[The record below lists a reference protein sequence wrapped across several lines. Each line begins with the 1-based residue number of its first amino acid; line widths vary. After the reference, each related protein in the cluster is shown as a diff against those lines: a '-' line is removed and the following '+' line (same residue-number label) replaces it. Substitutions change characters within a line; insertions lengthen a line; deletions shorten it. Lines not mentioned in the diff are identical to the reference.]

1 MRFGILGS
9 TMAWRAD
16 GGEVPLGGPARRALL
31 ALLLLRPGEVVTRD
45 RLVDVLYGDRTR
57 GDAVHALHSQV
68 SRLRRDG
75 VAIELTELG
84 YRLLAAPDDID
95 AHRFLR
101 LADAGRDS
109 FADGGDPVRAAG
121 LLREALAL
129 WRGPA
134 VADLDSE
141 HGAFLEE
148 RRLAALEDRIE
159 ADLRRGAHREV
170 VAELGELI
178 ERHPL
183 RERLR
188 GQLMRALQADGRP
201 AEALVVFEDT
211 RRLLADELGTDPSSE
226 LADLHG
232 RLLRGEGGPPVLPP
246 SVRRTLPA
254 RLTSFVG
261 RDGDVAA
268 VSALL
273 GSARLVTLLGPG
285 GAGKTRLAIEVARS
299 IAETPEG
306 DDRKPAAHTT
316 GGTPS
321 GGNREPVE
329 VVLVELASIGGGSP
343 TDGAARGGVVGGG
356 GDASFRAVH
365 AGVTAVGVDLA
376 QVVLGALGVRES
388 GLLAGHAIGPGD
400 RSAPTDRLV
409 AALAGRP
416 MLLVLDNCEHVVH
429 DAAELAERLLSA
441 CPDLRVLATSR
452 EPLAI
457 TAEHLWP
464 VHPLTPDDAV
474 RLFTDRAT
482 AARPGFTPDESVE
495 RICAALDGL
504 PLAIELAAARMRTH
518 GAHELAVR
526 LADQDRFSLL
536 SRGSRTAD
544 PRHQTLRA
552 VVAWSWELLTDREKA
567 MAGRLTVFSGG
578 ATARAAAE
586 VCGLAD
592 AEDLLDSLADKSLLQ
607 ATQAGQAGQAGEGRY
622 RMLETIRAFCAEQ
635 LADEAHTVRRAHAA
649 YFLDLAE
656 RSDPHL
662 RGADQLH
669 HLDLLAAEHDNLQAA
684 LRWAADSGE
693 VALGMRLLAAQSSYL
708 WMRGIRAA
716 ATGPAVALL
725 EAAGP
730 APDPELGEAYVLCLL
745 SALAGSTGRDA
756 WESHKRWA
764 GTMVTGGSGARR
776 YPLVTFLWPM
786 VTAGSIDPTV
796 ALTVLRRAARD
807 GDPWEQAIARFVW
820 AYPQMAAGEF
830 ASAEADLTVALDQ
843 FRQLGDRWGMAL
855 ALDGLSWLAG
865 NCGDDATAVAR
876 TEEAIALAVQLGAE
890 EDLPDLLCNRGDHRI
905 GTDPAGARADYER
918 AAELA
923 ERAGLPTYLA
933 SALRGLGDVAVAEG
947 DLARAREL
955 YERALRQSD
964 PGWVKSAGNLA
975 RLHVGLG
982 RVAEAEGD
990 RKAARASY
998 ERAVAGAV
1006 ESGALP
1012 ESARAFEALAA
1023 LAFGDDGAELAA
1035 TLLGAAVAM
1044 RGIELPQEPEVA
1056 ERVRAALG
1064 EGAYARARRAGARLS
1079 HREAL
1084 ALAGVPEEVVDRSPL
1099 NAITAVT
1106 GAQDALSQRPQWPV
1120 SDR

>member
-45 RLVDVLYGDRTR
+45 RLVDVLYRDRAYN
-57 GDAVHALHSQV
+57 DAVHALHSQV

-84 YRLLAAPDDID
+84 YRLPAAPDDID
-95 AHRFLR
+95 AHRFVR
-101 LADAGRDS
+101 LADEGRD
-109 FADGGDPVRAAG
+109 ALEGGGDPVRAAG

-134 VADLDSE
+134 VADLDPG

-201 AEALVVFEDT
+201 AEALVVFEDA
-211 RRLLADELGTDPSSE
+211 RRLLADELGADPSSE
-226 LADLHG
+226 LADLHA
-232 RLLRGEGGPPVLPP
+232 RLLRGDADPVAP
-246 SVRRTLPA
+246 VRRALPA

-261 RDGDVAA
+261 RDADVAA

-285 GAGKTRLAIEVARS
+285 GAGKTRLAVEVARS
-299 IAETPEG
+299 IGEP
-306 DDRKPAAHTT
+306 PQ
-316 GGTPS
+316 GGNARSIGEPPQARRA
-321 GGNREPVE
+321 GGNREPAE
-329 VVLVELASIGGGSP
+329 VVLVELASVRA
-343 TDGAARGGVVGGG
+343 GAARMS
-356 GDASFRAVH
+356 A
-365 AGVTAVGVDLA
+365 AGVGVDLA
-376 QVVLGALGVRES
+376 QVVLGVLGVRES
-388 GLLAGHAIGPGD
+388 GLLAGRALAPAD
-400 RSAPTDRLV
+400 RAAPVDRLV

-416 MLLVLDNCEHVVH
+416 LLLVLDNCEHVVH
-429 DAAELAERLLSA
+429 EAAQLAERLLSA
-441 CPDLRVLATSR
+441 CPALRVLATSR
-452 EPLAI
+452 EPLAV

-464 VHPLTPDDAV
+464 VHALAPADAV
-474 RLFTDRAT
+474 RLFTDRA
-482 AARPGFTPDESVE
+482 AAACPGFTPDESVE

-518 GAHELAVR
+518 EAHELAVR

-567 MAGRLTVFSGG
+567 MARRLTVFSGG

-586 VCGLAD
+586 VCGLPD

-607 ATQAGQAGQAGEGRY
+607 AGGGRY

-662 RGADQLH
+662 RGAGQLH

-684 LRWAADSGE
+684 LRWAVESGE

-708 WMRGIRAA
+708 WMRGMRAA
-716 ATGPAVALL
+716 ATAPAVALL

-756 WESHKRWA
+756 WESHKSWA
-764 GTMVTGGSGARR
+764 ETMVTAGSGARR

-786 VTAGSIDPTV
+786 LTAGSIDPTV

-807 GDPWEQAIARFVW
+807 GDPWERAIARFIW
-820 AYPQMAAGEF
+820 AYPQMTAGEF
-830 ASAEADLTVALDQ
+830 ASAEADLTAALGQ
-843 FRQLGDRWGMAL
+843 FRVLGDRWGMAL

-865 NCGDDATAVAR
+865 TCGDDATAVAR
-876 TEEAIALAVQLGAE
+876 VEEAIALAEQLGAE

-923 ERAGLPTYLA
+923 GRAGLPTYLA
-933 SALRGLGDVAVAEG
+933 AALRGLGDVAFSEG

-964 PGWVKSAGNLA
+964 PVWVKSAGNLA

-982 RVAEAEGD
+982 RLAEAEGD
-990 RKAARASY
+990 RKAARESY

-1012 ESARAFEALAA
+1012 ETARAFEALAA
-1023 LAFGDDGAELAA
+1023 LAFDDDGAEAAA
-1035 TLLGAAVAM
+1035 TLLGAAVVM
-1044 RGIELPQEPEVA
+1044 RGIELPREPEVA
-1056 ERVRAALG
+1056 VQVRAALG
-1064 EGAYARARRAGARLS
+1064 EPAYTRARRAGTRLS
-1079 HREAL
+1079 HREVL
-1084 ALAGVPEEVVDRSPL
+1084 ALAGVPDEVVDRSPL
-1099 NAITAVT
+1099 SAIAAVT
-1106 GAQDALSQRPQWPV
+1106 DQPPPW
-1120 SDR
+1120 

>member
-9 TMAWRAD
+9 TTAWRTD

-31 ALLLLRPGEVVTRD
+31 ALLLLRPGEVVSRD
-45 RLVDVLYGDRTR
+45 RLVDVLYGDRGR

-101 LADAGRDS
+101 LADEGRDA
-109 FADGGDPVRAAG
+109 FAGGGDPVRGAR

-129 WRGPA
+129 WRGAA
-134 VADLDSE
+134 VADLDPE
-141 HGAFLEE
+141 HGTFLEE

-201 AEALVVFEDT
+201 AEALVVFEDA
-211 RRLLADELGTDPSSE
+211 RRLLADELGADPSSE

-232 RLLRGEGGPPVLPP
+232 RLLRGDADPVAP
-246 SVRRTLPA
+246 VRRALPA

-261 RDGDVAA
+261 RDADVAA

-285 GAGKTRLAIEVARS
+285 GAGKTRLALEVARS
-299 IAETPEG
+299 IGVP
-306 DDRKPAAHTT
+306 PQ
-316 GGTPS
+316 
-321 GGNREPVE
+321 GGNREPAE
-329 VVLVELASIGGGSP
+329 VVLVELASVRAVASGTSTAGP
-343 TDGAARGGVVGGG
+343 GAAGVGGG
-356 GDASFRAVH
+356 VE
-365 AGVTAVGVDLA
+365 LA
-376 QVVLGALGVRES
+376 QVVLGVLGVRES
-388 GLLAGHAIGPGD
+388 GLLGGRALGPAD
-400 RSAPTDRLV
+400 RAAPVDRLV

-416 MLLVLDNCEHVVH
+416 LLLVLDNCEHVVH
-429 DAAELAERLLSA
+429 EAAQLAERLLSA
-441 CPDLRVLATSR
+441 CPTLRVLVTSR
-452 EPLAI
+452 EPLAV

-464 VHPLTPDDAV
+464 VHPLAPADAA
-474 RLFTDRAT
+474 RLFTDRA
-482 AARPGFTPDESVE
+482 AAACPGFTPDESVE

-518 GAHELAVR
+518 EAHELAVR

-544 PRHQTLRA
+544 PRHRTLRA

-586 VCGLAD
+586 VCGLPD

-607 ATQAGQAGQAGEGRY
+607 AGGGRY

-635 LADEAHTVRRAHAA
+635 LADEAHAVRRAHAA

-662 RGADQLH
+662 RGAGQLH

-684 LRWAADSGE
+684 LRWAVESGE

-708 WMRGIRAA
+708 WMRGMRAA
-716 ATGPAVALL
+716 ATAPAVALL

-756 WESHKRWA
+756 WESHKSWA
-764 GTMVTGGSGARR
+764 ETMVTAGSGARR

-786 VTAGSIDPTV
+786 ITAGSIDPTV

-807 GDPWEQAIARFVW
+807 GDPWERAIARFIW
-820 AYPQMAAGEF
+820 AYPQMTAGEF
-830 ASAEADLTVALDQ
+830 ASAEADLTAALGQ
-843 FRQLGDRWGMAL
+843 FRVLGDRWGMAL
-855 ALDGLSWLAG
+855 ALDALSWLAG
-865 NCGDDATAVAR
+865 TCGDDATAVER
-876 TEEAIALAVQLGAE
+876 VEEAIALAEQLGAE

-905 GTDPAGARADYER
+905 GADLAGARADYER
-918 AAELA
+918 AAGLA
-923 ERAGLPTYLA
+923 GRVGLPTYLA
-933 SALRGLGDVAVAEG
+933 AALRGLGDVAFAEG
-947 DLARAREL
+947 DPARAREL

-964 PGWVKSAGNLA
+964 PVWVKSAGNLA

-990 RKAARASY
+990 RKAARESY

-1012 ESARAFEALAA
+1012 ETARAFEALAA
-1023 LAFGDDGAELAA
+1023 LAFDDDGAERAA
-1035 TLLGAAVAM
+1035 TLLGAAVVM

-1056 ERVRAALG
+1056 GRVRAALG
-1064 EGAYARARRAGARLS
+1064 EPAYTRARRAGTRLS

-1084 ALAGVPEEVVDRSPL
+1084 ALAGVPDEVIDRSPL
-1099 NAITAVT
+1099 SAIAAVT
-1106 GAQDALSQRPQWPV
+1106 DQPTPW
-1120 SDR
+1120 

>member
-9 TMAWRAD
+9 TTAWRAD

-31 ALLLLRPGEVVTRD
+31 ALLLLRPGEVVSRD
-45 RLVDVLYGDRTR
+45 RLVDVLYPDRAHN
-57 GDAVHALHSQV
+57 DAVHALHSQV

-75 VAIELTELG
+75 VAIELTGLG
-84 YRLLAAPDDID
+84 YRLLAAPGDID

-101 LADAGRDS
+101 LADEGRDA
-109 FADGGDPVRAAG
+109 FERGGDPVRAAG

-134 VADLDSE
+134 VADLDPE

-148 RRLAALEDRIE
+148 RRLAVLEDRIE

-183 RERLR
+183 QERLR

-201 AEALVVFEDT
+201 GEALVVFEDA
-211 RRLLADELGTDPSSE
+211 RRLLADELGADPSSE

-232 RLLRGEGGPPVLPP
+232 RLLRGDADPVAP
-246 SVRRTLPA
+246 VRRALPA

-261 RDGDVAA
+261 RDADVAA

-285 GAGKTRLAIEVARS
+285 GAGKTRLAVEVARS
-299 IAETPEG
+299 IGEPPQA
-306 DDRKPAAHTT
+306 RRA
-316 GGTPS
+316 
-321 GGNREPVE
+321 GGNREPAE
-329 VVLVELASIGGGSP
+329 VVLVELASVRADASGTSASGAEAAGAGMAGAG
-343 TDGAARGGVVGGG
+343 TGMAGAGAAGVGL
-356 GDASFRAVH
+356 
-365 AGVTAVGVDLA
+365 DLA
-376 QVVLGALGVRES
+376 QVVLGVLGVRES
-388 GLLAGHAIGPGD
+388 GLLGGRALVPAD
-400 RSAPTDRLV
+400 RAAPVDRLV

-416 MLLVLDNCEHVVH
+416 LLLILDNCEHVVH
-429 DAAELAERLLSA
+429 EAAQLAERLLSA
-441 CPDLRVLATSR
+441 CPALRVLATSR
-452 EPLAI
+452 EPLAV
-457 TAEHLWP
+457 TPEHLWP
-464 VHPLTPDDAV
+464 VRPLAPADAV
-474 RLFTDRAT
+474 RLFTDRA
-482 AARPGFTPDESVE
+482 AAACPGFTPDESVE

-518 GAHELAVR
+518 EPHELAVR

-552 VVAWSWELLTDREKA
+552 VVAWSWELLTGREKA
-567 MAGRLTVFSGG
+567 MARRLTVFSGG

-586 VCGLAD
+586 VCGLPD

-607 ATQAGQAGQAGEGRY
+607 AGGGRY
-622 RMLETIRAFCAEQ
+622 RMLETIRAYCAER

-656 RSDPHL
+656 RSDAHL
-662 RGADQLH
+662 RGAGQLH

-684 LRWAADSGE
+684 LRWAVESGE

-708 WMRGIRAA
+708 WMRGMRAA
-716 ATGPAVALL
+716 ATAPAVALL

-756 WESHKRWA
+756 WESHKGWA
-764 GTMVTGGSGARR
+764 ETMVTAGSGARR

-786 VTAGSIDPTV
+786 ITAGSIDPTV

-807 GDPWEQAIARFVW
+807 GDPWEQAIARFIW
-820 AYPQMAAGEF
+820 AYPQMSAGEF
-830 ASAEADLTVALDQ
+830 ASAEADLTAALGQ
-843 FRQLGDRWGMAL
+843 FRVLGDRWGMAL

-865 NCGDDATAVAR
+865 TCGDDATAVAR
-876 TEEAIALAVQLGAE
+876 VEEAIALAEQLGAE

-923 ERAGLPTYLA
+923 GRAGLPTYLA
-933 SALRGLGDVAVAEG
+933 AALRGLGDVAFSEG
-947 DLARAREL
+947 DPARAREL
-955 YERALRQSD
+955 YERALRHSD
-964 PGWVKSAGNLA
+964 PVWVKSAGNLA

-990 RKAARASY
+990 RKTARESY

-1012 ESARAFEALAA
+1012 ETARAFEALAA
-1023 LAFGDDGAELAA
+1023 LAFDDDGAEPAA
-1035 TLLGAAVAM
+1035 TLLGAAVVM

-1056 ERVRAALG
+1056 GRVRAALG
-1064 EGAYARARRAGARLS
+1064 EPAYTRARRAGTRLS

-1084 ALAGVPEEVVDRSPL
+1084 ALAGVPDEVIDRSPL
-1099 NAITAVT
+1099 SAIAAVT
-1106 GAQDALSQRPQWPV
+1106 DQPAPW
-1120 SDR
+1120 

>member
-9 TMAWRAD
+9 TTAWRAD

-31 ALLLLRPGEVVTRD
+31 ALLLLRPGEVISRD
-45 RLVDVLYGDRTR
+45 RLVDVLYRDRAH

-101 LADAGRDS
+101 LADAGRD
-109 FADGGDPVRAAG
+109 ALEDGGDPVRAAG
-121 LLREALAL
+121 LLAEALAL

-134 VADLDSE
+134 VADLDPE

-188 GQLMRALQADGRP
+188 GRLMRALQADGRP
-201 AEALVVFEDT
+201 AEALVVFEDA
-211 RRLLADELGTDPSSE
+211 RRLLADELGADPSAE

-232 RLLRGEGGPPVLPP
+232 RLLRGAADPVAP
-246 SVRRTLPA
+246 VRRALPA

-261 RDGDVAA
+261 RDADVTA

-285 GAGKTRLAIEVARS
+285 GAGKTRLSVEVARS
-299 IAETPEG
+299 LAEPPMG
-306 DDRKPAAHTT
+306 DT
-316 GGTPS
+316 
-321 GGNREPVE
+321 REPAE
-329 VVLVELASIGGGSP
+329 VVLVELASARA
-343 TDGAARGGVVGGG
+343 GASRTNT
-356 GDASFRAVH
+356 
-365 AGVTAVGVDLA
+365 AGPEAAGVGVDLA

-388 GLLAGHAIGPGD
+388 GLLGGRAIGPGD
-400 RSAPTDRLV
+400 RSAPADRLV

-457 TAEHLWP
+457 TAEHVWP
-464 VHPLTPDDAV
+464 VHPLAPTDAV
-474 RLFTDRAT
+474 RLFTDRA
-482 AARPGFTPDESVE
+482 AAASPGFTPDESVE

-504 PLAIELAAARMRTH
+504 PLAIELAAARLRTH

-536 SRGSRTAD
+536 SHGSRTAD

-578 ATARAAAE
+578 ATATAAAE

-607 ATQAGQAGQAGEGRY
+607 PGGGRY

-635 LADEAHTVRRAHAA
+635 LAGEAHTVRRAHAA

-684 LRWAADSGE
+684 LRWAAESGE

-708 WMRGIRAA
+708 WMRGMRAA
-716 ATGPAVALL
+716 ATAPAVALL

-756 WESHKRWA
+756 WESHKSLA
-764 GTMVTGGSGARR
+764 ETMVTDGSGARR

-786 VTAGSIDPTV
+786 ITAGSIDPTV

-807 GDPWEQAIARFVW
+807 GDPWERAMARFIW
-820 AYPQMAAGEF
+820 AYPQMTAGEF
-830 ASAEADLTVALDQ
+830 ASAEADLTAALDQ
-843 FRQLGDRWGMAL
+843 FRVLGDRWGMAL

-865 NCGDDATAVAR
+865 TCGDDATAVAR
-876 TEEAIALAVQLGAE
+876 VEEAIALAEQLGAE

-905 GTDPAGARADYER
+905 ATDPAGARADYEQ

-923 ERAGLPTYLA
+923 GRAGLPTYLA
-933 SALRGLGDVAVAEG
+933 SALRGLGDVAAAKG

-964 PGWVKSAGNLA
+964 PVWVRSAGNLA

-982 RVAEAEGD
+982 RLAEAEGD
-990 RKAARASY
+990 RKTAGESY
-998 ERAVAGAV
+998 ERAVAGAI

-1012 ESARAFEALAA
+1012 ETARAFEALAA
-1023 LAFGDDGAELAA
+1023 LAFDDGDAERAA

-1064 EGAYARARRAGARLS
+1064 DQAYARARRAGARLS

-1084 ALAGVPEEVVDRSPL
+1084 ALAGVPDEVVDRSPL
-1099 NAITAVT
+1099 SAITAVT
-1106 GAQDALSQRPQWPV
+1106 DQPTPW
-1120 SDR
+1120 

>member
-45 RLVDVLYGDRTR
+45 RLVDVLYGDRAH

-101 LADAGRDS
+101 LAGAGRD
-109 FADGGDPVRAAG
+109 ALREDPVRGAG

-134 VADLDSE
+134 VADLDPE
-141 HGAFLEE
+141 RGAFLEE

-232 RLLRGEGGPPVLPP
+232 RLLRGEAVVP
-246 SVRRTLPA
+246 VRRALPA

-261 RDGDVAA
+261 RDADVAA

-285 GAGKTRLAIEVARS
+285 GAGKTRLAVEVARS
-299 IAETPEG
+299 IGEPPQG
-306 DDRKPAAHTT
+306 DDREPA
-316 GGTPS
+316 
-321 GGNREPVE
+321 E
-329 VVLVELASIGGGSP
+329 VVLVELASVGA
-343 TDGAARGGVVGGG
+343 GAAGAGAGA
-356 GDASFRAVH
+356 DAPG
-365 AGVTAVGVDLA
+365 AGAAGVGVDLA

-388 GLLAGHAIGPGD
+388 GLLGGRAIGPAD
-400 RSAPTDRLV
+400 RAAPVERLV
-409 AALAGRP
+409 GALAGRP

-429 DAAELAERLLSA
+429 QAAELAERLLSA
-441 CPDLRVLATSR
+441 CPTLRVLATSR
-452 EPLAI
+452 EPLAV

-464 VHPLTPDDAV
+464 VHPLAPADAV
-474 RLFTDRAT
+474 RLFTDRA
-482 AARPGFTPDESVE
+482 AAACPGFTPDESVE

-526 LADQDRFSLL
+526 LAAQDRFSLL

-544 PRHQTLRA
+544 PRHRTLRA
-552 VVAWSWELLTDREKA
+552 VVAWSWELLTDQEKA
-567 MAGRLTVFSGG
+567 MAGRLTAFSGG
-578 ATARAAAE
+578 ATATAAAE
-586 VCGLAD
+586 VCGLPD

-607 ATQAGQAGQAGEGRY
+607 RRGGRY

-635 LADEAHTVRRAHAA
+635 LADEAQAVRRAHAA

-662 RGADQLH
+662 RGADQLR

-684 LRWAADSGE
+684 LRWAAESGE

-708 WMRGIRAA
+708 WMRGMRAA
-716 ATGPAVALL
+716 ATAPAVALL

-756 WESHKRWA
+756 WESHKSWA
-764 GTMVTGGSGARR
+764 ETMVTAGSGTRR

-786 VTAGSIDPTV
+786 ITAGSIDPTV

-807 GDPWEQAIARFVW
+807 GDPWERAIARFIW
-820 AYPQMAAGEF
+820 AYPQMSAGEF
-830 ASAEADLTVALDQ
+830 ASAEADLTAALDQ
-843 FRQLGDRWGMAL
+843 FRVLGDRWGMAL

-865 NCGDDATAVAR
+865 ICGDGASAVAR
-876 TEEAIALAVQLGAE
+876 VEEAIALAEQLGAE

-923 ERAGLPTYLA
+923 GRAGLPTYLA
-933 SALRGLGDVAVAEG
+933 SAVRGLGDVAVSEG

-955 YERALRQSD
+955 YEQALRQSD
-964 PGWVKSAGNLA
+964 PVWIKSAGNLA

-990 RKAARASY
+990 RKTARESY

-1012 ESARAFEALAA
+1012 ETARAFEALAA
-1023 LAFGDDGAELAA
+1023 LAFDDDGAEPAA
-1035 TLLGAAVAM
+1035 RLLGAAVVM
-1044 RGIELPQEPEVA
+1044 RGIELPEEPEFA
-1056 ERVRAALG
+1056 GRVRAALG
-1064 EGAYARARRAGARLS
+1064 EPAYARARRAGARLS

-1084 ALAGVPEEVVDRSPL
+1084 ALAGVPDEVIDRSPL
-1099 NAITAVT
+1099 GAIAAVT
-1106 GAQDALSQRPQWPV
+1106 DQPTPW
-1120 SDR
+1120 

>member
-45 RLVDVLYGDRTR
+45 RLVDVLYGDRAR

-75 VAIELTELG
+75 IAIELTELG

-101 LADAGRDS
+101 LAEAGRDA
-109 FADGGDPVRAAG
+109 FEGGGDPVRAAG

-134 VADLDSE
+134 VADLDPE

-148 RRLAALEDRIE
+148 RRLAVLEDRIE

-170 VAELGELI
+170 AAELGELI

-201 AEALVVFEDT
+201 AEALVVFEET

-232 RLLRGEGGPPVLPP
+232 RLLRGEAVVP
-246 SVRRTLPA
+246 VRRALPA

-261 RDGDVAA
+261 RDADVAA

-285 GAGKTRLAIEVARS
+285 GAGKTRLAVEVARS
-299 IAETPEG
+299 IGEPPEG
-306 DDRKPAAHTT
+306 DDR
-316 GGTPS
+316 
-321 GGNREPVE
+321 EPTE
-329 VVLVELASIGGGSP
+329 VVLVELAPVGAVAAGAGASGADAAGAGTGT
-343 TDGAARGGVVGGG
+343 TDAGTGAAGAPGAPGAGTG
-356 GDASFRAVH
+356 TTDAGTGA
-365 AGVTAVGVDLA
+365 AGVGVDLA

-388 GLLAGHAIGPGD
+388 GLLGGRAIGPGG
-400 RSAPTDRLV
+400 RFSPVDRLV
-409 AALAGRP
+409 GALAGRP

-429 DAAELAERLLSA
+429 EAAELAERLLSA
-441 CPDLRVLATSR
+441 CPALRVLATTR

-464 VHPLTPDDAV
+464 VHPLAPADAV
-474 RLFTDRAT
+474 RLFTDRA
-482 AARPGFTPDESVE
+482 AAACPGFTPDESVE

-518 GAHELAVR
+518 EAHELAVR

-552 VVAWSWELLTDREKA
+552 VVAWSWELLTDREKT
-567 MAGRLTVFSGG
+567 MARRLTAFSGG
-578 ATARAAAE
+578 ATATAAAE

-592 AEDLLDSLADKSLLQ
+592 AEDLLDSLAGKSLLQ
-607 ATQAGQAGQAGEGRY
+607 TGGGRY

-662 RGADQLH
+662 RGADQLR

-684 LRWAADSGE
+684 LRWAAASGE

-708 WMRGIRAA
+708 WMRGMRAA
-716 ATGPAVALL
+716 ATAPAVALL

-756 WESHKRWA
+756 WESHKSWA
-764 GTMVTGGSGARR
+764 ETMVADGSGARR

-786 VTAGSIDPTV
+786 ITAGSIDPTV
-796 ALTVLRRAARD
+796 ALTVLRRAALD
-807 GDPWEQAIARFVW
+807 GDPWEQAIARFIW
-820 AYPQMAAGEF
+820 AYPQMSAGEF
-830 ASAEADLTVALDQ
+830 ASAEADLTAALDQ
-843 FRQLGDRWGMAL
+843 FRVLGDRWGMAL

-865 NCGDDATAVAR
+865 ICGDAATAVAR
-876 TEEAIALAVQLGAE
+876 VEEAIALAEQLGAE

-923 ERAGLPTYLA
+923 GRVGLPTYLA
-933 SALRGLGDVAVAEG
+933 SALRGLGDVAVSEG

-964 PGWVKSAGNLA
+964 PVWVKSAGNLA

-982 RVAEAEGD
+982 RVAEADGD

-1012 ESARAFEALAA
+1012 ETARAFEALAG
-1023 LAFGDDGAELAA
+1023 LAFDDGAAEPAA
-1035 TLLGAAVAM
+1035 TLLGAAVVM
-1044 RGIELPQEPEVA
+1044 RGIELPQEPEFA
-1056 ERVRAALG
+1056 RRVRAALG
-1064 EGAYARARRAGARLS
+1064 EAAYARARRAGAQLS
-1079 HREAL
+1079 PREAL
-1084 ALAGVPEEVVDRSPL
+1084 ALAGVPDEVIDRSPL
-1099 NAITAVT
+1099 SAIAVVT
-1106 GAQDALSQRPQWPV
+1106 DQPTPW
-1120 SDR
+1120 

>member
-9 TMAWRAD
+9 TMAWHAD

-45 RLVDVLYGDRTR
+45 RLVDVLYGDRAH
-57 GDAVHALHSQV
+57 GDAVHALHSQM

-101 LADAGRDS
+101 LADAGRD
-109 FADGGDPVRAAG
+109 ALDGGGDPVRAAG

-129 WRGPA
+129 WRGAA
-134 VADLDSE
+134 VADLDPE

-211 RRLLADELGTDPSSE
+211 RRLLADELGADPSSE

-232 RLLRGEGGPPVLPP
+232 RLLRGVADPAAP
-246 SVRRTLPA
+246 VRRALPA

-261 RDGDVAA
+261 RDADVAA

-285 GAGKTRLAIEVARS
+285 GAGKTRLSVEVARS
-299 IAETPEG
+299 LAEPPMG
-306 DDRKPAAHTT
+306 DT
-316 GGTPS
+316 
-321 GGNREPVE
+321 REPAE
-329 VVLVELASIGGGSP
+329 VVLVELASARARTSGTSTSGTSSAGP
-343 TDGAARGGVVGGG
+343 GAAG
-356 GDASFRAVH
+356 
-365 AGVTAVGVDLA
+365 AGVSVDLA

-388 GLLAGHAIGPGD
+388 ALLGGRAIGPGE

-457 TAEHLWP
+457 TAEHVWP
-464 VHPLTPDDAV
+464 VHPLAPADAV
-474 RLFTDRAT
+474 RLFTDRAA

-526 LADQDRFSLL
+526 LTDQDRFSLL
-536 SRGSRTAD
+536 SRGSRTAG

-578 ATARAAAE
+578 ATATAAAE

-607 ATQAGQAGQAGEGRY
+607 PGGGRY

-635 LADEAHTVRRAHAA
+635 LAGEAHTVRKAHAA

-684 LRWAADSGE
+684 LRWAAESGE

-708 WMRGIRAA
+708 WMRGMRAA
-716 ATGPAVALL
+716 ATAPAVALL

-756 WESHKRWA
+756 WESHKSLA
-764 GTMVTGGSGARR
+764 ETMVTDGSGARR

-786 VTAGSIDPTV
+786 ITAGSIDPTV

-807 GDPWEQAIARFVW
+807 GDPWERAMARFIW
-820 AYPQMAAGEF
+820 AYPQMTAGEF
-830 ASAEADLTVALDQ
+830 ASAEADLTAALDQ
-843 FRQLGDRWGMAL
+843 FRVLGDRWGMTL

-865 NCGDDATAVAR
+865 TCGDDAAAVAR
-876 TEEAIALAVQLGAE
+876 VEEAIVLAEQLGAE

-905 GTDPAGARADYER
+905 ATDPAGARADYDR

-923 ERAGLPTYLA
+923 GRAGLPTYLA
-933 SALRGLGDVAVAEG
+933 SALRGLGDVAAVEG

-964 PGWVKSAGNLA
+964 PVWVRSAGNLA

-990 RKAARASY
+990 RKTARESY
-998 ERAVAGAV
+998 ERAVAGAI

-1012 ESARAFEALAA
+1012 ETARAFEALAG
-1023 LAFGDDGAELAA
+1023 LAFDGDDAERAA

-1056 ERVRAALG
+1056 QRVRAALG
-1064 EGAYARARRAGARLS
+1064 DQAYARARRAGARLS

-1084 ALAGVPEEVVDRSPL
+1084 ALAGVPDEVVDRSPL
-1099 NAITAVT
+1099 SAITAVT
-1106 GAQDALSQRPQWPV
+1106 DQPTPW
-1120 SDR
+1120 